1 VPSGRYSDVIER
13 LKPGAAEPGDIVDLE
28 GRVLG
33 RHPGI
38 IHFTVGQRK
47 GLGVSTGEPLFVIR
61 LDSETRRVVVGPREA
76 LQTRRIQLRDV
87 NWIGDG
93 DLASA
98 LADDKLEVFVKVRS
112 TRPPAAAWLRASPG
126 GYEIELIDGEHGVS
140 PGQACVFYDAPDG
153 QSRVL
158 GGGFIASAVSAAEHQ
173 RRDELTIRA

>member
-1 VPSGRYSDVIER
+1 
-13 LKPGAAEPGDIVDLE
+13 
-28 GRVLG
+28 VLG

-47 GLGVSTGEPLFVIR
+47 GLGVATGAPLFVIR

-76 LQTRRIQLRDV
+76 LQTRNIRLRDV

-93 DLASA
+93 EPASA
-98 LADDKLEVFVKVRS
+98 LADGKLDLFVKVRS
-112 TRPPAAAWLRASPG
+112 TRPPAAAWLRASSG

-153 QSRVL
+153 QARVL
-158 GGGFIASAVSAAEHQ
+158 GGGFIASAISAAEH
-173 RRDELTIRA
+173 RRHDELTMRA